1 MSAGAEAGIPP
12 RGIVRQGVGRNV
24 TADEISALFTRST
37 GDYLF
42 ARWSRPIVPVVFG
55 VDDATL
61 ATVKGALQTVVTL
74 AGHEM
79 AETDPEQGANLMI
92 FFVRDWADL
101 GAIPDLGRLV
111 EGLDTLLPRLAG
123 EGATQ
128 YRHFRFEAS
137 GAIRAC
143 IAFIRMDDSLSAM
156 PAATI
161 ALSLAA
167 QVILIWSDTAFRDR
181 SPLARAGDAVV
192 LRPEIAALMRAA
204 YAPAMPDVTHDPSH
218 ALRLLAR
225 VTAGQS

>member
-1 MSAGAEAGIPP
+1 VTAEAIG
-12 RGIVRQGVGRNV
+12 
-24 TADEISALFTRST
+24 ALFTRSS
-37 GDYLF
+37 GDYVF

-61 ATVKGALQTVVTL
+61 ATLKGALQAVVTL

-92 FFVRDWADL
+92 FFVRDWAEL
-101 GAIPDLGRLV
+101 AAIPDLGRLV
-111 EGLDTLLPRLAG
+111 EGFDTLLPRLAG

-143 IAFIRMDDSLSAM
+143 IVFIRMDDSLAAL

-167 QVILIWSDTAFRDR
+167 QVILLWSDTAFRDR

-192 LRPEIAALMRAA
+192 LRPDIAALIRAA
-204 YAPAMPDVTHDPSH
+204 YAPAMPDVARDASH

-225 VTAGQS
+225 VAAGEG